1 MKARKPSAPR
11 PFARKQS
18 THQPRHFIF
27 CEKSSGTVRF
37 EVPAEADGS
46 LPLEQAASLL
56 AVHCLTR
63 HQSPADYLVMVGAE
77 KNFVQRVISRANQLL
92 RAVWVA
98 DSTTSLSR
106 RQKQVL
112 EGVLGNLTNK
122 EIAAS
127 LNLSERTVKF
137 HVSALL
143 AKYGVGDRVSLMRQ
157 APSSLLNLSGNGS
170 GTPSAGWLALGPG
183 ANLDRRSR
191 GAPTRLP
198 IARNRVVRFPHPQ
211 ALA

>member
-1 MKARKPSAPR
+1 MR
-11 PFARKQS
+11 
-18 THQPRHFIF
+18 QPQHFIF

-37 EVPAEADGS
+37 EVSAKADGS

-63 HQSPADYLVMVGAE
+63 RQSPADYWVMVGAE
-77 KNFVQRVISRANQLL
+77 SGFVQTVISRANQLL
-92 RAVWVA
+92 QAVWAA
-98 DSTTSLSR
+98 DSATWLSR

-112 EGVLGNLTNK
+112 EGVLGNLSNK

-143 AKYGVGDRVSLMRQ
+143 AKYGVSDRVSLMRQ
-157 APSSLLNLSGNGS
+157 APGSLLNVSGNGS
-170 GTPSAGWLALGPG
+170 GIPG
-183 ANLDRRSR
+183 AGRLPLVPGVNLDRRSR
-191 GAPTRLP
+191 GAATRLP
-198 IARNRVVRFPHPQ
+198 VVRNRVVRFPRPQ